1 MTDEQRLRLEN
12 LILLR
17 ATGEITPEEEA
28 TVDAAIAG
36 DPVLAAFAKDLECLA
51 IHGTTA
57 SRDFAAEAIAE
68 AHPATAPVDFAA
80 RAIGKRATPT
90 HYTRWVIAAAAA
102 IALLFTLPALFDTQT
117 NTASK
122 TRHTVVISSTL
133 DDIERELTLTKPNRF
148 RRRS

>member
-1 MTDEQRLRLEN
+1 MTDDERLLLEN

-17 ATGEITPEEEA
+17 ATGEISAEEEA

-36 DPVLAAFAKDLECLA
+36 DPALAAFAKDLECLS

-68 AHPATAPVDFAA
+68 VHPAAAPVDFAA

-90 HYTRWVIAAAAA
+90 HYTRWGIAAAAA
-102 IALLFTLPALFDTQT
+102 IALLLTLPALLDTQT
-117 NTASK
+117 DTASK
-122 TRHTVVISSTL
+122 TRHTVAISSTL
-133 DDIERELTLTKPNRF
+133 DDIEHELTLTRTH
-148 RRRS
+148 RYHRRS